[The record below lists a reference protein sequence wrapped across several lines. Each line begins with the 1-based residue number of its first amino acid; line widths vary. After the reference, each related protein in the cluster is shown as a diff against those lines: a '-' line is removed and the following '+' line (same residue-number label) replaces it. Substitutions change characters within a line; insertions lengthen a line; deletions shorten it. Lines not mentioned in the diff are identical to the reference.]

1 MMSHSTTPVLL
12 STGKCR
18 YGAGSLGQ
26 GHWRGESPCP
36 SPLVVG
42 ASFSAHFNQGGLV
55 GSDETVALTAFVV
68 ITLHHGLAVFPDKN
82 SEQLRRVV
90 RQLCVCPSLI
100 PFLSEAQS
108 TDLPSNFFQEN
119 SISRANTFLGAKAT
133 SGLLGTHAS
142 AITAYALSLTEP
154 PEDLRNIAHNNLMA
168 LAQDIGGDS
177 VLA

>member
-1 MMSHSTTPVLL
+1 M
-12 STGKCR
+12 
-18 YGAGSLGQ
+18 
-26 GHWRGESPCP
+26 
-36 SPLVVG
+36 LV
-42 ASFSAHFNQGGLV
+42 FSAHFNQGGLV

-68 ITLHHGLAVFPDKN
+68 IALHHGLAVFLDKN

-133 SGLLGTHAS
+133 SGLLGTHTS
-142 AITAYALSLTEP
+142 AITAYALSLTKA
-154 PEDLRNIAHNNLMA
+154 PEDLRNVGHNNLMA
-168 LAQDIGGDS
+168 MAKNIGGEG
-177 VLA
+177 VLP

>member
-1 MMSHSTTPVLL
+1 M
-12 STGKCR
+12 
-18 YGAGSLGQ
+18 
-26 GHWRGESPCP
+26 
-36 SPLVVG
+36 VG

-68 ITLHHGLAVFPDKN
+68 IALHHGLAVFLDKN

-133 SGLLGTHAS
+133 SGLLGAHAS
-142 AITAYALSLTEP
+142 AITAYALSLTKA
-154 PEDLRNIAHNNLMA
+154 PEDLRNVGHNNLMA
-168 LAQDIGGDS
+168 MAKNIGGEG
-177 VLA
+177 VLAVNLRLGRA

>member
-1 MMSHSTTPVLL
+1 M
-12 STGKCR
+12 
-18 YGAGSLGQ
+18 
-26 GHWRGESPCP
+26 
-36 SPLVVG
+36 
-42 ASFSAHFNQGGLV
+42 
-55 GSDETVALTAFVV
+55 ALTAFVV

-90 RQLCVCPSLI
+90 RQLCVCTSPI

-108 TDLPSNFFQEN
+108 TNPPPTFFQEN

-133 SGLLGTHAS
+133 SGLLGTHTS

>member
-1 MMSHSTTPVLL
+1 M
-12 STGKCR
+12 
-18 YGAGSLGQ
+18 
-26 GHWRGESPCP
+26 
-36 SPLVVG
+36 VG

-68 ITLHHGLAVFPDKN
+68 IALHHGLAVFLDKN

-133 SGLLGTHAS
+133 SGLLGAHAS

>member
-1 MMSHSTTPVLL
+1 MGLGNWAKGTRGKNRPAPSH
-12 STGKCR
+12 CR
-18 YGAGSLGQ
+18 LIAPD
-26 GHWRGESPCP
+26 SPY
-36 SPLVVG
+36 L
-42 ASFSAHFNQGGLV
+42 NQGGLV
-55 GSDETVALTAFVV
+55 GSDETVALTAFMV
-68 ITLHHGLAVFPDKN
+68 IALHHGLVVFPDKT

-90 RQLCVCPSLI
+90 RQLCVCTSPI

-108 TDLPSNFFQEN
+108 TNPPPTFFQEN

>member
-1 MMSHSTTPVLL
+1 M
-12 STGKCR
+12 
-18 YGAGSLGQ
+18 
-26 GHWRGESPCP
+26 
-36 SPLVVG
+36 VG

-68 ITLHHGLAVFPDKN
+68 IALHHGLAVFLDKN

-133 SGLLGTHAS
+133 SGLLGAHAS
-142 AITAYALSLTEP
+142 AITAYALSLTKA
-154 PEDLRNIAHNNLMA
+154 PEDLRNVGHNNLMA
-168 LAQDIGGDS
+168 MAKNIGGEG
-177 VLA
+177 VLP